1 MAFINEYISES
12 DKEKYALEEI
22 NQRFIIGGTHARSW
36 TVDHERNMYLRCV
49 AMGREEFSHQSTWTF
64 YWGQQLIIVELD
76 NICTIGDMGGPCHGH
91 KRVRSI
97 EIPACYQARRNEILV
112 DLKEAFVAYK
122 DGGVF
127 ASATEY
133 TLTLDV

>member
-22 NQRFIIGGTHARSW
+22 NKRFVVGGTHARDW
-36 TVDHERNMYLRCV
+36 TVDHDRDMYLRNV
-49 AMGREEFSHQSTWTF
+49 AMGREDFSHQSTWTF
-64 YWGQQLIIVELD
+64 YWRGQLIIVELE
-76 NICTIGDMGGPCHGH
+76 NICTVGEMGGRCHGH
-91 KRVRSI
+91 KRVHSI
-97 EIPACYQARRNEILV
+97 EIPACFETWQTEILA

-127 ASATEY
+127 ASASQY